1 MIEQRRVYLAEM
13 LLGKQLITQAQMDQ
27 ALEIQKKSGKKLGQI
42 LVEENYISEKVL
54 LQVLSEQLKLPY
66 IDVANLS
73 FDPLVVKL
81 LPEFQARQ
89 YRALVLFKEEGAFVV
104 GMVDPQN
111 IIARDEIQKILGG
124 IVKYA
129 LVSESDLVE
138 VLDSLYRRTDD
149 ISYFAETL
157 SSEIGKRTIAEKED
171 ADVNADAPVLRL
183 LDSIFADAVQVG
195 ASDIHIESGENQ
207 LYLRMRVDGLLQE
220 QIIPEAGVASAL
232 VQRIKLMAN
241 LNIAEKRLPQDG
253 RLSINVQGQKLD
265 VRVSTIPAQFGESMV
280 MRLLNQSV
288 ALVSIREL
296 GMESHVFD
304 VFQHII
310 KSTYGLLLIV
320 GPTGSGKTTTL
331 YSVLNNLN
339 LPEKKLVTIED
350 PVEYRI
356 PRINQVQTHASI
368 DLTFARILRAV
379 LRQDPD
385 VVMVGELRDQE
396 TVQIALRAAMT
407 GHFVLSTLHTY
418 DTVSTVVR
426 LMDMGAPSYLIA
438 SVLKGVLAQRLVRR
452 NCQQCVQSVPLT
464 DFERQWLK
472 AQMGEDAIS
481 HDFKRGK
488 GCLHCHQTGF
498 RGRVGVFEF
507 LQIDENALQ
516 ALRKNSTED
525 LYEATKKQAS
535 FQTLLESAFAL
546 AKRGMTAISEVI
558 NMRGEM

>member
-13 LLGKQLITQAQMDQ
+13 LLHKQLITQTQMDHVL
-27 ALEIQKKSGKKLGQI
+27 AVQKKSGKKVGQI
-42 LVEENYISEKVL
+42 LIEENYITEKEL
-54 LQVLSEQLKLPY
+54 LEALSEQLSLPY
-66 IDVANLS
+66 IDVTSLN
-73 FDPLVVKL
+73 FDPLIVKL

-89 YRALVLFKEEGAFVV
+89 YRALILFKEEETFVV
-104 GMVDPQN
+104 GMADPQN
-111 IIARDEIQKILGG
+111 IIARDEIQKLLGG
-124 IVKYA
+124 VVKYA
-129 LVSESDLVE
+129 LVSEHDLIE
-138 VLDSLYRRTDD
+138 ILDSLYRRTDD

-157 SSEIGKRTIAEKED
+157 SSEIGKRAGAEKED
-171 ADVNADAPVLRL
+171 SDINTDAPVLRL

-207 LYLRMRVDGLLQE
+207 LYLRMRVDGVLQE

-253 RLSINVQGQKLD
+253 RLTINVQGQKLD

-288 ALVSIREL
+288 ALLSIQEL
-296 GMESHVFD
+296 GMEPHIFE

-320 GPTGSGKTTTL
+320 GPTGSGKTSTL
-331 YSVLNNLN
+331 YSILNDLN
-339 LPEKKLVTIED
+339 LPEKKLITIED

-396 TVQIALRAAMT
+396 TVEIALRAAMT

-418 DTVSTVVR
+418 DTVSTIVR
-426 LMDMGAPSYLIA
+426 LIDMGAPSYLIA

-452 NCQQCVQSVPLT
+452 NCQQCVQSVALT
-464 DFERQWLK
+464 AFEKEWLI
-472 AQMGEDAIS
+472 AQIGESAVH

-488 GCLHCHQTGF
+488 GCVYCHQTGF

-507 LQIDENALQ
+507 LQIDENALM

-525 LYEATKKQAS
+525 LYEVTKKQKS
-535 FQTLLESAFAL
+535 FQTLLESAFSL
-546 AKRGMTAISEVI
+546 ATRGMTAVSEVI
-558 NMRGEM
+558 SMRGEM